1 MVTNTKESG
10 IESLIVKWLAEHNGY
25 EQGHNHDYS
34 MEYALD
40 TVRLFRFLKDT
51 QPDAVDKLQLE
62 TNPQKKAQ
70 FLARVRDE
78 ITKRG
83 IIDVLR
89 KGVKA
94 YPASLVMFYM
104 TPSINNPAAAELYA
118 KNIFSV
124 TRQLHFSPDETKL
137 SLDLCVF
144 INGLP
149 VITFELK
156 NQLTKQNG
164 VRLNSV
170 QSPWVF
176 RIDTDWKT
184 AKVKRRNDMSSA
196 TKAHICRRTLTTVK
210 MHNIQTDKRLI
221 ICKIVLKFDADFKK
235 YGLKA
240 ARRAP
245 QFSKR

>member
-1 MVTNTKESG
+1 MRNAVIGEVTDIMFTNTKESG
-10 IESLIVKWLAEHNGY
+10 LESLIVKWLVEHNGY

-34 MEYALD
+34 MVYALD

-70 FLARVRDE
+70 FLSRVRDE

-156 NQLTKQNG
+156 NQLTIPTEK
-164 VRLNSV
+164 S
-170 QSPWVF
+170 
-176 RIDTDWKT
+176 
-184 AKVKRRNDMSSA
+184 
-196 TKAHICRRTLTTVK
+196 
-210 MHNIQTDKRLI
+210 
-221 ICKIVLKFDADFKK
+221 
-235 YGLKA
+235 YGLA
-240 ARRAP
+240 LAP
-245 QFSKR
+245 AIRCVAGLISGSFACSL